1 MIPAVVLA
9 AGASRRLGSSKQLV
23 RHRGRTLVRHAVEAA
38 QGAGCPLVLVVTGAD
53 AERTAQAVE
62 GTDAILV
69 HNPMWSEG
77 QATSVAA
84 GVEALDVHAPDARGV
99 LLLTCDQPLIESGPL
114 RTLIEDWRASRRP
127 MAACEYGGT
136 LGVPAIFERSM
147 FGALLDLRGDRGARD
162 LLRAG
167 GAPVCRVP
175 WPEGAVDVDDEA
187 DVRTLPRSADET

>member
-1 MIPAVVLA
+1 
-9 AGASRRLGSSKQLV
+9 
-23 RHRGRTLVRHAVEAA
+23 
-38 QGAGCPLVLVVTGAD
+38 
-53 AERTAQAVE
+53 
-62 GTDAILV
+62 
-69 HNPMWSEG
+69 
-77 QATSVAA
+77 
-84 GVEALDVHAPDARGV
+84 
-99 LLLTCDQPLIESGPL
+99 
-114 RTLIEDWRASRRP
+114 

-187 DVRTLPRSADET
+187 DVRGLPRSADET